1 MRYSDSKRN
10 KIMKKTL
17 YRSSRK
23 MLPILFTGFSLSYV
37 SIDNIFNGP
46 FRNFLKNYI
55 TLGEFG
61 SNIREE
67 VLYYLILIIGGFQLF
82 TAVQSIFQPVLEL
95 SEYKI
100 AMRTSEKLLTVVKDI
115 QDIREIIQDGDY
127 LKFVF
132 ENEMYSV
139 FIKNTDS
146 DDLQSLLNDLNA

>member
-23 MLPILFTGFSLSYV
+23 MLPILLTGFSLSYV

-46 FRNFLKNYI
+46 FRSFLKNYI
-55 TLGEFG
+55 ALGEFG

-82 TAVQSIFQPVLEL
+82 TAIQSTFQPVLEI

-100 AMRTSEKLLTVVKDI
+100 ALRTSEKLLTVVRDI
-115 QDIREIIQDGDY
+115 QDIREIIQDGEY

-132 ENEMYSV
+132 DNEIYSV
-139 FIKNTDS
+139 FIKNTDP
-146 DDLQSLLNDLNA
+146 DNLQSILNELNA